1 MGNRSEHSRIW
12 RVFGPPCRSESCLLM
27 TPCRSREPNR
37 AVWERPWSH
46 LQQTRRQ
53 RRKRTHYQLRWLQ
66 KLSTVLLIC
75 DKARAKPEGKGDSE
89 KRGSLRERVQQIS
102 PDSGATLQWK
112 FQTTAIQPE
121 VIFFCSK
128 RGSCSNSVIGF
139 TSHLSRFFV
148 ALLVLPISENIRY
161 KCIRK
166 EEYYKVNIPSGE
178 DKRKASYGNKTQLP
192 CKCQTEPET
201 TVAMA
206 WMMLGVWN

>member
-66 KLSTVLLIC
+66 KLSTVYLIC
-75 DKARAKPEGKGDSE
+75 NKARAKPEGKGDSE

-102 PDSGATLQWK
+102 PDSSATLQWK

-121 VIFFCSK
+121 AIFSSK
-128 RGSCSNSVIGF
+128 RDSCSHSVIGF

-148 ALLVLPISENIRY
+148 ADLVMPISENNLI
-161 KCIRK
+161 
-166 EEYYKVNIPSGE
+166 
-178 DKRKASYGNKTQLP
+178 NKI
-192 CKCQTEPET
+192 
-201 TVAMA
+201 
-206 WMMLGVWN
+206 